1 MAPRKSGRSST
12 AKILPFPSRPSR
24 KDERRVLRLSPEY
37 SGTCLLYAHHVLSR
51 DKLFAIKILCW
62 ARLANGDTVALVP
75 WLNGVSRCID
85 LDNPDSGQAM
95 GYYDP
100 HSEARFDQPPI
111 QHVAALDALSEV
123 LPASSKGTAGAVV
136 QEIPDNIGSH
146 AALLIEQQQEFALEP
161 VVSWRLDE
169 LGNMDAMVADMDR
182 ATQTPVLSRD
192 DCLYPVREH
201 PGFRY
206 FFQYHIANQI
216 KAGGV
221 MAARAISQLIKT

>member
-1 MAPRKSGRSST
+1 MAPRNPGRSST

-24 KDERRVLRLSPEY
+24 KDERRVLQLSPEY
-37 SGTCLLYAHHVLSR
+37 SGLCLLYAHHVLSR

-62 ARLANGDTVALVP
+62 ARLANGQTVALVP

-100 HSEARFDQPPI
+100 VTDSRFDRPPV
-111 QHVAALDALSEV
+111 QHIAALDALATTLAPSRK
-123 LPASSKGTAGAVV
+123 PAAGELV

-146 AALLIEQQQEFALEP
+146 AALLVQDQQEFALEP
-161 VVSWRLDE
+161 VVSWRLDQ
-169 LGNMDAMVADMDR
+169 LGNLDAMVADMDK
-182 ATQTPVLSRD
+182 ATQTPVLPGD
-192 DCLYPVREH
+192 DCLYPARDH
-201 PGFRY
+201 SGFRY

-221 MAARAISQLIKT
+221 LAARAISQLIKT